1 MGGTAYPGMSW
12 RAARSFFEEVTIVRG
27 LTLERCRSVWAIVML
42 GFACWLVPALASA
55 QVAAGLRGGGSIDPD
70 QVYVG
75 GHIETG
81 PLVERLVF
89 RPNVEIG
96 FGDDVTLA
104 AFNFEFVWKFPR
116 RRSQW
121 GFYAGG
127 GPAINLYQF
136 DGPGDDVEPGFN
148 FVGGVENRSGLFFE
162 FKLGVAD
169 SPDFKFGV
177 GITFR

>member
-1 MGGTAYPGMSW
+1 MRLSILD
-12 RAARSFFEEVTIVRG
+12 RFRSRVPAVVA
-27 LTLERCRSVWAIVML
+27 LTLAGS
-42 GFACWLVPALASA
+42 LVPALASA
-55 QVAAGLRGGGSIDPD
+55 QMAAGLRAGASIDPD

-75 GHIETG
+75 AHLETN

-96 FGDDVTLA
+96 FGDDLTLA
-104 AFNFEFVWKFPR
+104 AFNFEFLWKFPR
-116 RRSQW
+116 RGGQW
-121 GFYAGG
+121 GLYAGG

-136 DGPGDDVEPGFN
+136 EGPGDDAEPGFN
-148 FVGGVENRSGLFFE
+148 FVLGLENTRGLLFE
-162 FKLGVAD
+162 FKIGGGD